1 MQPYKT
7 YLNNLGIINALG
19 SGKQAVVKYFL
30 SDDPNTMSKFDD
42 LLKGGSTWVG
52 AVKEKLVSLP
62 EVLKKYQCRNNQL
75 IATAYQE
82 IAEDVEALKARYG
95 KDRIGVILGTSTS
108 GIAAGEDALKY
119 HQEQGYF
126 PEEFEY
132 SQQEIGNG
140 SEFLAE
146 YAGVSGAHYTVSTA
160 CSSSG
165 KAFAA
170 AYRLIQAD
178 MCDAVI
184 VGGSDSLCKMTLNGF
199 DCLDLVSQDICN
211 PFSQNRKGLNI
222 GEGAALFILSK
233 QPSRIALSGIGESS
247 DGHHIS
253 TPDPEAKGAE
263 NAIKQALDMAGH
275 QVSGVGYI
283 NLHGTATGKNDEM
296 ESLVTHRV
304 FGNQTPCSSTKSLL
318 GHTLGAAAAHELGLC
333 WLLLSEAYNPK
344 HKLPAQ
350 IWDGVYDETLKPIN
364 ITKPNSQ
371 FRHPVM
377 MSNSFAFGG
386 SNVSLVIEKNIDLK
400 GDQL

>member
-1 MQPYKT
+1 MQQYKT

-19 SGKQAVVKYFL
+19 SGKQAVATHFL
-30 SDDPNTMSKFDD
+30 SDNPNTMTQFDD
-42 LLKGGSTWVG
+42 LLKGGSTWV
-52 AVKEKLVSLP
+52 ADVSEELVSLP
-62 EVLKKYQCRNNQL
+62 GSLKKYQCRNNQL

-82 IAEDVEALKARYG
+82 ISEDVEALKVCYG
-95 KDRIGVILGTSTS
+95 KNRIGVILGTSTS
-108 GIAAGEDALKY
+108 GIAAGEEALKY

-126 PEEFEY
+126 PEDFDY
-132 SQQEIGNG
+132 SQQEIGNC
-140 SEFLAE
+140 SEFLAK
-146 YAGVSGAHYTVSTA
+146 YAEVTGVHYTVSTA

-178 MCDAVI
+178 MCDAMI

-199 DCLDLVSQDICN
+199 DCLDLVSPDICN

-233 QPSRIALSGIGESS
+233 VPSDVILSGIGESS

-253 TPDPEAKGAE
+253 TPDPDAIGAE
-263 NAIKQALDMAGH
+263 MAIQQALRMSEH
-275 QVSGVGYI
+275 SVNEVGYI

-296 ESLVTHRV
+296 ESLVIHRV
-304 FGNQTPCSSTKSLL
+304 FGAQMPCSSTKSLL
-318 GHTLGAAAAHELGLC
+318 GHTLGAAAAQELGLC

-344 HKLPAQ
+344 HQLPAQ
-350 IWDGVYDETLKPIN
+350 VWDGVYDEALKSIN
-364 ITKPNSQ
+364 ITKPESQ
-371 FRHPVM
+371 FTNPVM

-386 SNVSLVIEKNIDLK
+386 SNVSLLIEKNIDLK
-400 GDQL
+400 GDRQ